1 MVFGDESHVGLASL
15 LSPCSRFAV
24 VFAMGSI
31 DLDDRGAIGAV
42 DSVLVGPSEP
52 EVDRI
57 VPTTDAT
64 LWVDRGPGRG
74 SEAEP
79 RRHCGAIRI

>member
-1 MVFGDESHVGLASL
+1 MLAWNMPGIVLGDESHAGLVSL
-15 LSPCSRFAV
+15 LSTCSEVAV
-24 VFAMGSI
+24 LFAMGSV

-64 LWVDRGPGRG
+64 LWVDR
-74 SEAEP
+74 P
-79 RRHCGAIRI
+79 RTGARL